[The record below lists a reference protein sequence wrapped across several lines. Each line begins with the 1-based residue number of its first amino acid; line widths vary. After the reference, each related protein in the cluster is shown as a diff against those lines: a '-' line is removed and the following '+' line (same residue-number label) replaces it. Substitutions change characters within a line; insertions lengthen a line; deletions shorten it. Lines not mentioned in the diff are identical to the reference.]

1 MTSKEL
7 IHFKRSYGL
16 NEIAL
21 VPSSY
26 TLDPDIVDI
35 STKIGDLKLEIPV
48 IGSAMDSVVSP
59 KTASMLGNF
68 GALGVLNL
76 EGVQTRYEN
85 ADEVLKQISSVSKA
99 DYVDLMQN
107 IYRNEPVKEE
117 LIRKRI
123 QEIKASGHQL
133 LYQQHLLV
141 LVNTAKLLVKKK

>member
-85 ADEVLKQISSVSKA
+85 ADEVLKQIASVSKA

-107 IYRNEPVKEE
+107 IYRDEPVKEE

-123 QEIKASGHQL
+123 QEIKHLARQL
-133 LYQQHLLV
+133 LYQQRLLV
-141 LVNTAKLLVKKK
+141 RVNTAKLLVKKK